1 MKKKSVCP
9 LDCPDSCGIIATI
22 KDGKVVSLAG
32 DIEHPVTQGVI
43 CRKVRKYCDRLY
55 SDKRLTTPLLRVGEK
70 GSGDFKSIGWDEAWK
85 ILTTKL
91 TNIIEEFG
99 GEAVLPFCY
108 AGNMGRVNRNAG
120 YPFFHRIGATQ
131 IEQTICSAAAN
142 GGWKKHCGNVPGSPS
157 EKAEDADVIVCWGL
171 NAKVSTIHFWQSIAK
186 AKKKGAKLIVI
197 DPYKNMTAKSA
208 DLYVAVKPSGDSGLA
223 LGILKY
229 LLSENKIN
237 LESINKSCDGF
248 EPLQNYLAITPMELF
263 LDQAGVSLDDLRNL
277 ANLLYNNPKTY
288 IRIGVGLTRNSRGGV
303 AMRAILSLAAAL
315 QLFSEGEGRG
325 ALCFTG
331 AYKGG
336 NEQLAHKSLLRSEPR
351 TINMIH
357 LGKALTSL
365 EPPVKALIVYNANP
379 LSVAPDSGSVRKGML
394 REDLF
399 TVVHEQ
405 VMTPTAKYA
414 DLVLPATT
422 FLENRDIYSSYG
434 HYYMKTVEPVI
445 PPIGESLSNFDF
457 FQQLSLRMGF
467 TDPQFSQTTEDRMK
481 LHFHEIDGIPESV
494 TLDDFMNGELIESTY
509 RDCQNDLFV
518 KNGHR
523 FQFTDL
529 SCGADDF
536 PKLIDSKEFDDPD
549 LISRYPFK
557 IITPPHLNLLNSTFG
572 ERYEGDLGEVWIHP
586 DDAKKYFI
594 ENGDVVVLI
603 NSRGKTSRKAFVT
616 QDTSTGLLVA
626 EGLFWPAEK
635 SSGINELTSQK
646 VSDISGGAIF
656 HESRV
661 SLEKA

>member
-9 LDCPDSCGIIATI
+9 LDCPDSCGIVATVKNGMVI
-22 KDGKVVSLAG
+22 SLTGDKD
-32 DIEHPVTQGVI
+32 HPVTQGVI

-55 SDKRLTTPLLRVGEK
+55 SKNRLTTPLLRVGEK
-70 GSGDFKSIGWDEAWK
+70 GSGDFKRIGWDEAWD
-85 ILTTKL
+85 ILTRKL
-91 TNIIEEFG
+91 TQVIDEFG
-99 GEAVLPFCY
+99 GESVLPFCY

-142 GGWKKHCGNVPGSPS
+142 GGWKKHCGKVPGSPA
-157 EKAEDADVIVCWGL
+157 EKAEDSDVIVCWGL
-171 NAKVSTIHFWQSIAK
+171 NAKVSSIHFWQNITK
-186 AKKKGAKLIVI
+186 AKKKGAKLVVI

-208 DLYVAVKPSGDSGLA
+208 DLYVAVKPAGDSGLA

-229 LLSENKIN
+229 LLSENKIDLVAVN
-237 LESINKSCDGF
+237 AFCDGF
-248 EPLQNYLAITPMELF
+248 GPLQKYLANTPMALF
-263 LDQAGVSLDDLRNL
+263 LDQAGVSFDDLKSL
-277 ANLLYNNPKTY
+277 ADLLYTHPKTFV
-288 IRIGVGLTRNSRGGV
+288 RIGVGLTRNSRGGV
-303 AMRAILSLAAAL
+303 AMRAIISLAAAL
-315 QLFSEGEGRG
+315 QLFSKGEGRG
-325 ALCFTG
+325 VLCFSG

-336 NEQLAHKSLLRSEPR
+336 NEQLVHKKLLKSDPR

-357 LGKALTSL
+357 LGKALTSM
-365 EPPVKALIVYNANP
+365 EPPIKALIVYNANP

-405 VMTPTAKYA
+405 VMTPTAQYA

-422 FLENRDIYSSYG
+422 FLENRDLYSGYG
-434 HYYMKTVEPVI
+434 HYYMQTVEPAI
-445 PPIGESLSNFDF
+445 SPIGESLSNFDF
-457 FQQLSLRMGF
+457 FQQLATRMGY

-481 LHFHEIDGIPESV
+481 LHFREIDGIPESV
-494 TLDDFMNGELIESTY
+494 TVEDFMNGELIVSTY
-509 RDCQNDLFV
+509 RDCYKDLFL
-518 KNGHR
+518 KNGKR

-529 SCGADDF
+529 CCGADDF

-572 ERYEGDLGEVWIHP
+572 ERYEGDVGELLIHP
-586 DDAKKYFI
+586 DDAEKYLI
-594 ENGDVVVLI
+594 NTEDTVILI
-603 NSRGKTSRKAFVT
+603 NSRGKTTRKALVT
-616 QDTSTGLLVA
+616 KNTSRGLLVA

-635 SSGINELTSQK
+635 SCGINELTSQK
-646 VSDISGGAIF
+646 VSDICGGAIF

-661 SLEKA
+661 RIEKA

>member
-9 LDCPDSCGIIATI
+9 LDCPDSCGIVATVV
-22 KDGKVVSLAG
+22 DGKVISLAG
-32 DIEHPVTQGVI
+32 DKDHPVTQGVI

-55 SDKRLTTPLLRVGEK
+55 SEKRLTTPLLRVGEK
-70 GSGDFKSIGWDEAWK
+70 GSGDFKQIGWDEAWE
-85 ILTTKL
+85 ILTKRL
-91 TNIIEEFG
+91 SQVIDEFG
-99 GEAVLPFCY
+99 GESVLPFCY
-108 AGNMGRVNRNAG
+108 AGNMGKVNRNAG

-131 IEQTICSAAAN
+131 IEQTICSAAAG
-142 GGWKKHCGNVPGSPS
+142 GGWKKHCGKVPGSPP
-157 EKAEDADVIVCWGL
+157 EKAEDSDVIVCWGL
-171 NAKVSTIHFWQSIAK
+171 NAKVSNIHFWQNITRAR
-186 AKKKGAKLIVI
+186 KKGAKLVVI
-197 DPYKNMTAKSA
+197 DPYNNMTAKSA
-208 DLYVAVKPSGDSGLA
+208 DLYVQVKPAGDSGLA

-229 LLSENKIN
+229 LLSENKID
-237 LESINKSCDGF
+237 LAAINKSCDGLG
-248 EPLQNYLAITPMELF
+248 PLQNYLTNTPMEQF
-263 LDQAGVSLDDLRNL
+263 LEQAGISFDELRNL
-277 ANLLYNNPKTY
+277 SEVLYVHPKTF
-288 IRIGVGLTRNSRGGV
+288 IRIGVGLTRNSRGGA
-303 AMRAILSLAAAL
+303 AMRAILSLSAAL

-331 AYKGG
+331 AYRGG
-336 NEQLAHKSLLRSEPR
+336 SEQLIHKKLLKSEPR

-357 LGKALTSL
+357 LGKALTSID
-365 EPPVKALIVYNANP
+365 PPIKALIVYNANP

-394 REDLF
+394 RKDLF

-422 FLENRDIYSSYG
+422 FLENRDIYSGYG

-457 FQQLSLRMGF
+457 FQQLAIRMGF
-467 TDPQFSQTTEDRMK
+467 IDPEFSQTTEDRMR
-481 LHFHEIDGIPESV
+481 LHFHEIDGIPDHIS
-494 TLDDFMNGELIESTY
+494 LDDFMSGLLIESTY
-509 RDCQNDLFV
+509 RDCQNDLFL
-518 KNGHR
+518 KNGKR

-529 SCGADDF
+529 SCGTDDY

-572 ERYEGDLGEVWIHP
+572 ERYEDEIGEVLIHP
-586 DDAKKYFI
+586 DDAKKYTI
-594 ENGDVVVLI
+594 NTHDMVVLR
-603 NSRGKTSRKAFVT
+603 NSRGKTTRKALVT
-616 QDTSTGLLVA
+616 KNTRIGLLVA

-635 SSGINELTSQK
+635 STGINELTSQK

-661 SLEKA
+661 SIEKI